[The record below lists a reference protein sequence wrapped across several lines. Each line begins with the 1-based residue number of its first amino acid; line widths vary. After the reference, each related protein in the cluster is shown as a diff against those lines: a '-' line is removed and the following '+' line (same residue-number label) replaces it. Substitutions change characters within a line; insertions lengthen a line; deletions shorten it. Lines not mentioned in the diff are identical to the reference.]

1 MVTFPAANV
10 LPKDPNIDGERK
22 VFHKEISRI
31 RKFYKDTTDEEE
43 LYIRFLAAH
52 NKGLDL
58 LLTGA
63 RRRIQAHLYGM
74 RIEEAM
80 QREMMHSVGTPLG
93 MLHVMVWYAM
103 ATTADDHEL
112 RRMYVWAY
120 IRHYNMVRVG
130 LGVLAPFSLNLSHQ
144 PLERSERQ
152 WDKAIQFF
160 TWCEF
165 EAHNFEI
172 RDDLDIRM
180 LMEDQSH
187 PLAARLRGIRIP
199 KLKKVGGVLKK
210 RAHHH

>member
-1 MVTFPAANV
+1 MVTFAAAN
-10 LPKDPNIDGERK
+10 LPPKDLDIDEERK

-31 RKFYKDTTDEEE
+31 RKFYKDTTDEET

-58 LLTGA
+58 LLTEA
-63 RRRIQAHLYGM
+63 RRRIQAHFYGM

-80 QREMMHSVGTPLG
+80 KCGIMHSVGTPLG

-103 ATTADDHEL
+103 ATTADDHEF

-130 LGVLAPFSLNLSHQ
+130 LGVLAPFSLSLSHQ

-152 WDKAIQFF
+152 WVRAIHFF
-160 TWCEF
+160 TWCKF

-172 RDDLDIRM
+172 RYDLDIRV
-180 LMEDQSH
+180 LMEDESD

-199 KLKKVGGVLKK
+199 SWLVGWLSS
-210 RAHHH
+210 RASA